1 MKRVNVDGEEYVIV
15 PICPMTG
22 YPERYTKGRTEE
34 EIADF
39 RESICDVLGRSIYD
53 QAKRCGA
60 LKRTETLFY
69 ENGDTIIE
77 CEVQVLVKSRIWE
90 EAVRA
95 GQERSR
101 PCTRDPKE
109 SP

>member
-1 MKRVNVDGEEYVIV
+1 MEDVKRVNVDGEEYVIV

-39 RESICDVLGRSIYD
+39 LESIRDILGRNLYD
-53 QAKRCGA
+53 YAERCGA
-60 LKRTETLFY
+60 LKRTDTVY

-77 CEVQVLVKSRIWE
+77 CEVLVFVKAQAWE
-90 EAVRA
+90 EAVHED
-95 GQERSR
+95 QERNP
-101 PCTRDPKE
+101 PCNRDT
-109 SP
+109 

>member
-1 MKRVNVDGEEYVIV
+1 MEDMKRVNVDGEEYVIV

-39 RESICDVLGRSIYD
+39 RESIRDILGRSLYD
-53 QAKRCGA
+53 YAERCGA

-77 CEVQVLVKSRIWE
+77 CEVQVLVKARIWE
-90 EAVRA
+90 EVVR
-95 GQERSR
+95 GDPERNP
-101 PCTRDPKE
+101 PCTHDT
-109 SP
+109 